1 MLVCRVLLLDEVL
14 LDLES
19 ELPLWDAA
27 RFFRV
32 ATPDVVQ
39 HQVLYL
45 PGHHLRML
53 SALDCRCDGDD
64 EKLLGVKTAEEQCW
78 RMSMRTAA
86 TT

>member
-32 ATPDVVQ
+32 ATPAVVQ

-45 PGHHLRML
+45 PGHHLRVL
-53 SALDCRCDGDD
+53 SALACRCDGDH
-64 EKLLGVKTAEEQCW
+64 KNQLGVKTAQFESG
-78 RMSMRTAA
+78 RISRTVG
-86 TT
+86 TI